1 MIEVNLLPGG
11 RKRKRSKRS
20 LSFSLPSIGG
30 FAGADRWVVGAGT
43 LVVVS
48 LLSIGWLFLS
58 VADEAEEL
66 EVGIEEAVRDSARL
80 AEVIERAEGLQARR
94 DSIAQRVDIIQ
105 QIDGN
110 RYVWPHILDEVARAL
125 SDYTWLDRLEQV
137 TTGDPLVV
145 RIEGRAGT
153 IFALTSFMEALEASA
168 FLRRTELISTDQL
181 TASQEN
187 GRRVYEFTLEAEY
200 TEPPID
206 LVETEPLFDGT
217 VQPPVAQGG

>member
-58 VADEAEEL
+58 VAGEAEEL
-66 EVGIEEAVRDSARL
+66 EVSIEEAVRDSARL